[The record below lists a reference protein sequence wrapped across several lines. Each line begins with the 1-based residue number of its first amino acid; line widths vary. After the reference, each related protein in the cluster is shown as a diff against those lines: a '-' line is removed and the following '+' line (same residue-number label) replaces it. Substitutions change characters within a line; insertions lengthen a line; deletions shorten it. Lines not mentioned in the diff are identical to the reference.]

1 MKKVL
6 RVIRIIFGIELAV
19 AALGGVISSVQNPT
33 PGNIAATVFC
43 AVIAFLLLR
52 KRKAKE
58 PESVEN
64 MAEIVPIEVIESV
77 DAYIEVGNTFYR
89 TDGKPISD
97 REVPHLIE
105 MSLHTVE
112 SSEVLFRRSDA
123 EQELIFRF
131 TQRYGTQSYTL
142 TSKFENLASAAYKTS
157 DLDERVA
164 LLTAALQQYQVARV
178 WHYKISKG
186 GMMWFQDMWEN
197 GHQWAETEASTLE
210 ETLRERDYIR
220 PYILEKAVEG
230 FIQKSIYAELPD
242 AGKSE
247 VQRVL
252 RNMEK
257 EGKIVRIKKSG
268 SYWVTAA

>member
-6 RVIRIIFGIELAV
+6 RVVRIIFGIEFALAAV
-19 AALGGVISSVQNPT
+19 AGVVMSIQTPT
-33 PGNIAATVFC
+33 ASNIAATAFC
-43 AVIAFLLLR
+43 VVIAFLLLR
-52 KRKAKE
+52 KRKERVKA
-58 PESVEN
+58 EN
-64 MAEIVPIEVIESV
+64 TAEIVPVEVIEPV

-105 MSLHTVE
+105 MSLHTLE
-112 SSEVLFRRSDA
+112 NAEVPFRRSDA

-157 DLDERVA
+157 DLDEKIT
-164 LLTAALQQYQVARV
+164 LLTAALKQYQAAKV

-197 GHQWAETEASTLE
+197 GHQWAELEASTLE

-230 FIQKSIYAELPD
+230 FIQKSIYTELPD